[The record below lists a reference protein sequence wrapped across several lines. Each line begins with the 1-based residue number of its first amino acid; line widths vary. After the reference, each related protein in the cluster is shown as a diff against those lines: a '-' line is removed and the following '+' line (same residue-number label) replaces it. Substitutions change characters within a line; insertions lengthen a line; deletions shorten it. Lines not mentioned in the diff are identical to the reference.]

1 MNRPVVDYSQFSL
14 EKIKK
19 QLQSRGVSTKGSREV
34 LTNRLKAEV
43 DKAWTEYEAKS
54 EPVQEP
60 LFPNQGKRAQ
70 HNKPKKPKKSAE
82 EIAEEQAKNALR
94 RQEKLKR
101 KAEHEKRVEEARER
115 KRLKK
120 EMTAKNHA
128 EKNAE
133 QKKAKIARQK
143 CEAFLGFDVKSLE
156 EQVRSKLDPA
166 GSKIQNVS
174 FDSVMK
180 RFRIKFKTE
189 AAAKVFTKGVSMK
202 KPKKMKLDSE
212 VSILPSPVETHC
224 VMFLYPMSNMH
235 PSTEAAKAWCTSQGL
250 SDSKESD
257 ILRAWARSALNS
269 FSGYG
274 TIVNVYRERG
284 FLVVQFSTEASANK
298 MTTALKNGEFNG
310 CKFVHLQVGTPTKLD
325 KKLVTE
331 QFGGNVQKK
340 KVKKEAT
347 KPSC

>member
-1 MNRPVVDYSQFSL
+1 MVRPVVDYSQFSL
-14 EKIKK
+14 DKIKN
-19 QLQSRGVSTKGSREV
+19 QLQSRGISTKGSREV
-34 LTNRLKAEV
+34 LTNRLKQEV
-43 DKAWTEYEAKS
+43 DKAWTAYEAKS

-60 LFPNQGKRAQ
+60 LFPNQGRK
-70 HNKPKKPKKSAE
+70 KPKKPKKSAE
-82 EIAEEQAKNALR
+82 EIAEEQQKNALK

-143 CEAFLGFDVKSLE
+143 CEAFLGFDVKALE

-212 VSILPSPVETHC
+212 VSILPSPVETRC
-224 VMFLYPMSNMH
+224 VMFLYPMANLH
-235 PSTEAAKAWCTSQGL
+235 PSSEAA
-250 SDSKESD
+250 
-257 ILRAWARSALNS
+257 
-269 FSGYG
+269 
-274 TIVNVYRERG
+274 
-284 FLVVQFSTEASANK
+284 
-298 MTTALKNGEFNG
+298 TA
-310 CKFVHLQVGTPTKLD
+310 
-325 KKLVTE
+325 
-331 QFGGNVQKK
+331 
-340 KVKKEAT
+340 
-347 KPSC
+347 

>member
-1 MNRPVVDYSQFSL
+1 MVRPVVDYSKFSI
-14 EKIKK
+14 EKIKA
-19 QLQSRGVSTKGSREV
+19 QLQSRNVSTKGSREV
-34 LTNRLKAEV
+34 LTNRLKQEV
-43 DKAWTEYEAKS
+43 DKAWAEYEAKS
-54 EPVQEP
+54 EPVQTP
-60 LFPNQGKRAQ
+60 LFPNQV
-70 HNKPKKPKKSAE
+70 KKKKQKKQKSAE
-82 EIAEEQAKNALR
+82 EIAEEQKAAALR

-156 EQVRSKLDPA
+156 EQVRNKLDPA
-166 GSKIQNVS
+166 GSKIQTVS

-189 AAAKVFTKGVSMK
+189 AAAKGFTKGVSMK

-212 VSILPSPVETHC
+212 VSILPSPVETRC

-235 PSTEAAKAWCTSQGL
+235 PSAEAAKTWCTSQGL
-250 SDSKESD
+250 TDSKESD
-257 ILRAWARSALNS
+257 ILRAWIQSAMNS
-269 FSGYG
+269 FSAYG

-284 FLVVQFSTEASANK
+284 FLVVQFTTDASANK
-298 MTTALKNGEFNG
+298 MTTAVKEGEFNG

-325 KKLVTE
+325 RKLVTE
-331 QFGGNVQKK
+331 KFGGNVQKK
-340 KVKKEAT
+340 K
-347 KPSC
+347 KPTC

>member
-1 MNRPVVDYSQFSL
+1 MSRPNVDYTQFSI
-14 EKIKK
+14 EKIKA
-19 QLQSRGVSTKGSREV
+19 QLASRGLSVKGSREV
-34 LTNRLKAEV
+34 LTDRLKQEV
-43 DKAWTEYEAKS
+43 EKAWAEYEAKN
-54 EPVQEP
+54 EPKQEP
-60 LFPNQGKRAQ
+60 LFPNQGK
-70 HNKPKKPKKSAE
+70 KKTKKPKKSAE
-82 EIAEEQAKNALR
+82 QIEEEQKAAALR

-120 EMTAKNHA
+120 EETAKSHA

-156 EQVRSKLDPA
+156 EQVRNKLDPS

-189 AAAKVFTKGVSMK
+189 AHANNFTKGVSMK

-212 VSILPSPVETHC
+212 VSILPSPVETRC

-235 PSTEAAKAWCTSQGL
+235 PSLEAATDWCASENLT
-250 SDSKESD
+250 DSKESEV
-257 ILRAWARSALNS
+257 LRAWIQSAMET
-269 FSGYG
+269 FSAYG

-284 FLVVQFSTEASANK
+284 FLVVQFTTDKSAEK
-298 MTTALKNGEFNG
+298 MTESLKEGEFNG

-331 QFGGNVQKK
+331 ACGGNVQKK
-340 KVKKEAT
+340 KVKKE
-347 KPSC
+347 SS